1 MSKYQLLL
9 EPSATGDEDAP
20 TTGVDNNNR
29 TTTTTTHASLH
40 NAAENL
46 QALLYTDSSND
57 SSSSSGGGGRAR
69 VVRNSNNNN
78 NRSGSNS
85 NSMNSHSSGSS
96 SSWEYSPFDSVS
108 ANSNNNNNSINQTK
122 TAVMSRATATITT
135 TTGTAVALSLADM
148 EAKTSSTSLLLDAYE
163 ADDTTMEVP
172 LLGGNDN
179 SDYHDHAHQQFTTA
193 SAAANNDAAAAAAAT
208 CHCQLPG
215 FGANLHTKST
225 QDAKFKILLAITL
238 CCVFMIVEFLGGYMA
253 GSLAIMTDA
262 AHLASDCISFVIG
275 LVAIWLGGRPP
286 DDRMSFG
293 YKRMEVMGAIVSIL
307 GIWILTATLI
317 IMAMERLYSNDFDLK
332 ADTMMVISG
341 IGILINIV
349 MVFILHGSALTHGA
363 AHGHSH
369 AHAHAHSHSHSHSAA
384 ADNALVQVNGS
395 NGGGGN
401 EFKKCDS
408 AENLNLR
415 AAMIHVIGDLVQSI
429 GVFLA
434 SILILI
440 YPSAKFADPLC
451 TLLFSVIVFM
461 TTVRLFRE
469 SVGILLDAVPS
480 SISLRSLALDLA
492 DIEGVKSVHH
502 LNVWSHTNNHS
513 VMMVHLV
520 IDFLSDSNTVLQ
532 RATQVACGS
541 KYDIKHCTI
550 QIERSTST

>member
-20 TTGVDNNNR
+20 TTVVDNNDR
-29 TTTTTTHASLH
+29 TTTTNTSLH

-57 SSSSSGGGGRAR
+57 SSSSSSGGHAR
-69 VVRNSNNNN
+69 VVHNNN

-85 NSMNSHSSGSS
+85 MLRPSSGSS

-108 ANSNNNNNSINQTK
+108 ANSNNTNNNINQTK
-122 TAVMSRATATITT
+122 ATVMSRATAATM
-135 TTGTAVALSLADM
+135 SLANM

-179 SDYHDHAHQQFTTA
+179 SDYHNHAHQHFISA
-193 SAAANNDAAAAAAAT
+193 SAAANNAAAAAAAT

-215 FGANLHTKST
+215 FGTNLHTKST
-225 QDAKFKILLAITL
+225 QDAKFKIVLAITL

-286 DDRMSFG
+286 DDRMTFG

-317 IMAMERLYSNDFDLK
+317 IVAMERLYSNDFDLK

-349 MVFILHGSALTHGA
+349 MVFILHGSSLTHGA

-369 AHAHAHSHSHSHSAA
+369 AHAHAHSHSHSHSAS
-384 ADNALVQVNGS
+384 ADNALLQVNGS

-401 EFKKCDS
+401 EYKKCDT

-434 SILILI
+434 SILIQI

-461 TTVRLFRE
+461 TTVPLFRE

-550 QIERSTST
+550 QIERSSSA

>member
-9 EPSATGDEDAP
+9 EPSATGDEDAA
-20 TTGVDNNNR
+20 TTGVDNNAII
-29 TTTTTTHASLH
+29 TTTTATNTNLH
-40 NAAENL
+40 HAAENL
-46 QALLYTDSSND
+46 QALLYTDSSNE
-57 SSSSSGGGGRAR
+57 SSSSSGGSGQGRTTR
-69 VVRNSNNNN
+69 SNNNNTN
-78 NRSGSNS
+78 NRSGSQS
-85 NSMNSHSSGSS
+85 NSMNSHSSGST
-96 SSWEYSPFDSVS
+96 SSWEYSPFDSIS
-108 ANSNNNNNSINQTK
+108 TNNNNNNTNQTK
-122 TAVMSRATATITT
+122 AVVMSRATPTT
-135 TTGTAVALSLADM
+135 TTTMSTAALSLADM

-172 LLGGNDN
+172 LLGGNN
-179 SDYHDHAHQQFTTA
+179 NADYHDHAHQHQQFNTA
-193 SAAANNDAAAAAAAT
+193 SAAAT

-286 DDRMSFG
+286 DDRMTFG

-317 IMAMERLYSNDFDLK
+317 IVAMERLYSNDFDLNAK
-332 ADTMMVISG
+332 TMMVISG

-349 MVFILHGSALTHGA
+349 MAFILHGSSLTHGA

-369 AHAHAHSHSHSHSAA
+369 AHAHAHSHSHSHAHGHSAA
-384 ADNALVQVNGS
+384 AGNGLLQANGS
-395 NGGGGN
+395 NGGGGGN
-401 EFKKCDS
+401 ELKKCDTV
-408 AENLNLR
+408 ENLNLR

-434 SILILI
+434 SLLILI
-440 YPSAKFADPLC
+440 YPNAKYADPLC
-451 TLLFSVIVFM
+451 TVLFSVIVFM

-469 SVGILLDAVPS
+469 SVAILLDAVPS
-480 SISLRSLALDLA
+480 SISLKSLALDLGNI
-492 DIEGVKSVHH
+492 DGVKSVHH

-550 QIERSTST
+550 QIERSSTA